1 MKPTSTLRSTTDD
14 LDRLDGYV
22 PVDELAPHTRAAL
35 DAAGVDLDAVAGQDG
50 VVRGKAEL
58 RALGEALADG
68 RPSIRTHTHDSSGQ
82 WTATDAG
89 LALRLFRGELARRGA
104 ERVLDATAP
113 ASSPT
118 SRGQAAAF
126 IERAARVDK
135 ATAAESAADIEE
147 ATGLRVRNWLFRAD
161 EPRDARVVELAFR
174 VARPDL
180 GITPELLLIVALGEG
195 LVGFG
200 STKRP
205 IDTAA
210 PVDGYEYLGTD
221 IIGSAAASL
230 QRKGLLR
237 ADFRE
242 GVDYIGDR
250 TTNDGQTAAEVHT
263 ATFTDLERG
272 FEAVVALLADAQAHF
287 RRDYDS
293 RHGDGASS
301 QLDARTLLFFTALY
315 YNTGAGIGRKVL
327 EKRGLAAIDRK
338 YAQDLDV
345 TNKDA
350 PLNAQQKLNV
360 YDHWVALGVVPAAR

>member
-1 MKPTSTLRSTTDD
+1 MKPSSSVRSTTDD

-22 PVDELAPHTRAAL
+22 PVDELGPRTRAAL
-35 DAAGVDLDAVAGQDG
+35 DAAGVDLDDVAGQDG
-50 VVRGKAEL
+50 VVRGQPEL
-58 RALGEALADG
+58 RAFAAALAEG

-104 ERVLDATAP
+104 ERVLDASAP
-113 ASSPT
+113 ASSAT

-126 IERAARVDK
+126 IERASRVDK
-135 ATAAESAADIEE
+135 ATAAESAAEIEQ
-147 ATGLRVRNWLFRAD
+147 ATGLRVRNWLFRVD
-161 EPRDARVVELAFR
+161 EPRDAQAVELAFR
-174 VARPDL
+174 LARPDL
-180 GITPELLLIVALGEG
+180 GITPELLLVVALGEG

-205 IDTAA
+205 IDVTA
-210 PVDGYEYLGTD
+210 PVDGYVYLGTD
-221 IIGSAAASL
+221 IIGSAAAAL
-230 QRKGLLR
+230 QSKGLLR

-242 GVDYIGDR
+242 GVDYVGDR
-250 TTNDGQTAAEVHT
+250 TMNDARKAVEVHT

-287 RRDYDS
+287 RRDYDA
-293 RHGDGASS
+293 RHGDGASG
-301 QLDARTLLFFTALY
+301 QLDARTLLFYTALY
-315 YNTGAGIGRKVL
+315 YNTGASTGRRIL
-327 EKRGLAAIDRK
+327 DKRGLRALDRK

-360 YDHWVALGVVPAAR
+360 YDHWVALGVVPTAR